1 MITAATTSRT
11 TLAALGLALALGA
24 CSSDD
29 AASPEATSP
38 GQATDAAEATIDDFR
53 FRPETLEV
61 GAGSTVTWTNE
72 DDTAHTVT
80 AGSEDA
86 PEEDRFDLEVGAA
99 GDTVSHTFDEP
110 GSYAYFCELHP
121 FMTGTVEVSG

>member
-1 MITAATTSRT
+1 MITAATASRT

-24 CSSDD
+24 CSTDD
-29 AASPEATSP
+29 TTSPEATSP
-38 GQATDAAEATIDDFR
+38 GQTSDATEATIDDFR
-53 FRPETLEV
+53 FRPETIEV
-61 GAGSTVTWTNE
+61 GSGGTVTWTNE

-80 AGSEDA
+80 AGSEEA